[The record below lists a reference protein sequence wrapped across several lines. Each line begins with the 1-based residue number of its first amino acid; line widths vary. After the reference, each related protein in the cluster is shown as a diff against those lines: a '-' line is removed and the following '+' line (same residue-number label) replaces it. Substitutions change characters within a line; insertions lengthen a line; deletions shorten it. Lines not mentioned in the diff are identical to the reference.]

1 MKGKLYF
8 RWVLLATLILLF
20 STVIANADEIDL
32 YEQETNAVNAKITD
46 TYNSWKNE
54 NGNRYYVDG
63 NGEYAKG
70 IYEVDNVIYYFN
82 PETGALVKEAGW
94 REWNGKRYFTNAEG
108 IAYRNQ
114 FITFGPHKFY
124 MGEDGAAKTGIF
136 FTSDG
141 RIFNADETGEVIN
154 KAQWIEKDGKRYFSN
169 SEGELYKNQFIS
181 FGEHR
186 YYMGED
192 GAVLI
197 GTFTAID
204 GRVYKSDNTGET
216 IKQKAQWIEQNGKRY
231 FITAEG
237 NLYRNQFITFGP
249 HRFYMGADGS
259 ATVGIFKTNDG
270 RMYYSDETGEVVRKA
285 QWIEKDGKRYFS
297 NAEGEIYRNQFITF
311 GPHKFYMG
319 ANGEAQTGIFAL
331 PDQRL
336 FNADDVTG
344 EIIQKAQWIKKNG
357 NKYFSN
363 AEGELYRRRFISF
376 GDTFYYVN
384 SKGQVSVHS
393 FFLNESGYAT
403 DSEGVVKELMGHIG
417 TKTLGINVSSAQGD
431 INWKKVA
438 KSGIKFA
445 IIRAS
450 YRDSKT
456 GKIIDDEYFEKNVK
470 GATEAGLRV
479 GAYFSSQAINE
490 NEIYQ
495 ETNHVIKQIKNHN
508 LMLGVAIE
516 ADYSN
521 PNSRTKG
528 LTKEEKANLVH
539 RFCININISYNLPII
554 FASDETIANHL
565 DMRDIK
571 GYKIWVAQHSGPVKY
586 PGRYYCWQYS
596 TKGIVDGISG
606 YVGMNYWYNQ

>member
-82 PETGALVKEAGW
+82 PENGALVKEAGW

-108 IAYRNQ
+108 VAYRNQ

-154 KAQWIEKDGKRYFSN
+154 KAQWLDKDGKRYSSN

-204 GRVYKSDNTGET
+204 GRVYKSDNTGEI

-237 NLYRNQFITFGP
+237 NL
-249 HRFYMGADGS
+249 
-259 ATVGIFKTNDG
+259 
-270 RMYYSDETGEVVRKA
+270 
-285 QWIEKDGKRYFS
+285 
-297 NAEGEIYRNQFITF
+297 YRNQFITF

-384 SKGQVSVHS
+384 SKGQVSVHP
-393 FFLNESGYAT
+393 FFLNGSVYAT

-431 INWKKVA
+431 IDWKKVA

-508 LMLGVAIE
+508 LMLGVSIE

>member
-32 YEQETNAVNAKITD
+32 YEQEASVVNAKITD

-54 NGNRYYVDG
+54 SGNRYYVDG
-63 NGEYAKG
+63 NGEYVKG

-82 PETGALVKEAGW
+82 PKTGALVKEAGW

-136 FTSDG
+136 FSSDG

-204 GRVYKSDNTGET
+204 GRVYKSDNTGEI

-297 NAEGEIYRNQFITF
+297 NAEGELYRNQFITF

-384 SKGQVSVHS
+384 SKGQVLVHP
-393 FFLNESGYAT
+393 FFFSGSGYAT

-528 LTKEEKANLVH
+528 LTKEEKANLID
-539 RFCININISYNLPII
+539 RFCININVSYNTPMI

-571 GYKIWVAQHSGPVKY
+571 PYKIWVAQHSGPVKY
-586 PGRYYCWQYS
+586 SGRYYCWQYS

>member
-108 IAYRNQ
+108 VAYRNQ

-204 GRVYKSDNTGET
+204 GRVYKSDNTGEI

-249 HRFYMGADGS
+249 HRFYMGAD
-259 ATVGIFKTNDG
+259 
-270 RMYYSDETGEVVRKA
+270 
-285 QWIEKDGKRYFS
+285 
-297 NAEGEIYRNQFITF
+297 
-311 GPHKFYMG
+311 
-319 ANGEAQTGIFAL
+319 GEAQTGIFAL

-376 GDTFYYVN
+376 GDVN

-490 NEIYQ
+490 SEIYQ

>member
-108 IAYRNQ
+108 VAYRNQ

-204 GRVYKSDNTGET
+204 GRVYKSDNTGEI

-237 NLYRNQFITFGP
+237 NL
-249 HRFYMGADGS
+249 
-259 ATVGIFKTNDG
+259 
-270 RMYYSDETGEVVRKA
+270 
-285 QWIEKDGKRYFS
+285 
-297 NAEGEIYRNQFITF
+297 YRNQFITF

-521 PNSRTKG
+521 PNARTKG

-539 RFCININISYNLPII
+539 RFCINIHISYNTTMI